1 MNPKFESYI
10 LIVRDDPLGIAN
22 MDCERV
28 NEFLP
33 WFLNGSLGASD
44 RHAVSEH
51 LAQCNK
57 CRKELQQAAFTGAVH
72 QQHISEQMLVD
83 YAYDQ
88 LSKPS
93 DIELVD
99 QHLAF
104 CTDCSEQLALV
115 NESRQLMDAD
125 ENVVSFHEQAP
136 LHDRR
141 ALRGWQYGAIAAAIV
156 GIIALGA
163 LWRSSRQVGNMNEQQ
178 VALNRRIETLETDNE
193 RLRRA
198 GLQPIE
204 QLEQAKKEIEDLKT
218 RMKDISAPQANIPV
232 IEIFPQEL
240 AVRGSTQPIQ
250 QVQIPR
256 DTKSLTLILN
266 AQALYQGKNLT
277 LEILDSAKNVVWQ
290 KDGLVRHNTSDY
302 TLNIP
307 ADLLSTGNYTLN
319 VYGTDGKQRRKI
331 ETYRIKVDKATG

>member
-1 MNPKFESYI
+1 
-10 LIVRDDPLGIAN
+10 

-28 NEFLP
+28 NELLP
-33 WFLNGSLGASD
+33 WFLNGSLGANE

-51 LAQCNK
+51 LAKCNK
-57 CRKELQQAAFTGAVH
+57 CRKELQQAAFAGAVH
-72 QQHISEQMLVD
+72 QQHIPEQMLVD

-88 LSKPS
+88 LSEPS
-93 DIELVD
+93 DVELVD
-99 QHLAF
+99 QHLAI
-104 CTDCSEQLALV
+104 CNECSEQLALV
-115 NESRQLMDAD
+115 NESRQLSDAD
-125 ENVVSFHEQAP
+125 ENVVSFHEEAP
-136 LHDRR
+136 LHKSRT
-141 ALRGWQYGAIAAAIV
+141 LRVWQYAAIAAGIV

-178 VALNRRIETLETDNE
+178 LALNRRIEALETDNE

-218 RMKDISAPQANIPV
+218 QMKDISAPQANIPV

-240 AVRGSTQPIQ
+240 AVRGSTQPVEQI
-250 QVQIPR
+250 QIPR
-256 DTKSLTLILN
+256 ETKSLTLILN
-266 AQALYQGKNLT
+266 SQAMYQGKNLT

-290 KDGLVRHNTSDY
+290 QDGFIRHKTSDY

-319 VYGTDGKQRRKI
+319 VYGTAGKQRRKI

>member
-1 MNPKFESYI
+1 
-10 LIVRDDPLGIAN
+10 

-28 NEFLP
+28 NEILP
-33 WFLNGSLGASD
+33 WFLNGSLGASE
-44 RHAVSEH
+44 RHAVTEH
-51 LAQCNK
+51 LAKCNN
-57 CRKELQQAAFTGAVH
+57 CRKELQQAAFAGAVH
-72 QQHISEQMLVD
+72 QQHVSEQMLVD

-88 LSKPS
+88 LSNPS
-93 DIELVD
+93 DVELVD

-104 CTDCSEQLALV
+104 CNECSEQLALV
-115 NESRQLMDAD
+115 NESRQLKDAD
-125 ENVVSFHEQAP
+125 ENVVSFHQQAP
-136 LHDRR
+136 LQETRKLHV
-141 ALRGWQYGAIAAAIV
+141 WQYAAIAAGIV

-163 LWRSSRQVGNMNEQQ
+163 LWRSSRQVGNLNEQQ
-178 VALNRRIETLETDNE
+178 VALNHRIESLETDNE

-218 RMKDISAPQANIPV
+218 RMKDISAPQPNIPV

-240 AVRGSTQPIQ
+240 AVRDTTQPIQ
-250 QVQIPR
+250 QVEIPR
-256 DTKSLTLILN
+256 DTRSLTLILN
-266 AQALYQGKNLT
+266 SQAIYGGKNLT
-277 LEILDSAKNVVWQ
+277 LEILDSAKNVVWEQDGFIRQ
-290 KDGLVRHNTSDY
+290 KTSDY

-319 VYGTDGKQRRKI
+319 VYGITGKTRRKI

>member
-1 MNPKFESYI
+1 
-10 LIVRDDPLGIAN
+10 

-28 NEFLP
+28 NEILP
-33 WFLNGSLGASD
+33 WFLNGSLDASE
-44 RHAVSEH
+44 RHAAVEH
-51 LAQCNK
+51 LAQCNN
-57 CRKELQQAAFTGAVH
+57 CRKELQQAAFAGAVH
-72 QQHISEQMLVD
+72 QQHISEQILVD

-88 LSKPS
+88 LSQPS
-93 DIELVD
+93 DVEIVD

-104 CTDCSEQLALV
+104 CNDCSEQLGLV

-125 ENVVSFHEQAP
+125 ENVVSFHQQAP
-136 LHDRR
+136 LQETRS
-141 ALRGWQYGAIAAAIV
+141 LRGWQYAAMAAGIV

-178 VALNRRIETLETDNE
+178 VALNRRIEALETDNE

-240 AVRGSTQPIQ
+240 AERGSTQPIQ

-266 AQALYQGKNLT
+266 SQAIYGGKNLT
-277 LEILDSAKNVVWQ
+277 LEILDSVGNVVWQ
-290 KDGLVRHNTSDY
+290 QDGFVRHKTSDY

-319 VYGTDGKQRRKI
+319 VYGTAGKNRRKI